1 MLGKTK
7 SEDQAKTKLKDL
19 EELLNSEKKISESLL
34 SKLKDLN
41 KKHEDLKELFLREKN
56 YSDELTT
63 SYKKLH
69 VQSKILIEEKDLLSK
84 MNQDLSIKIHIS
96 QIENASPENFQGQN
110 GEATINILQ
119 KELNSSLHLLKKKN
133 QDLIN
138 LELKVA
144 DAQTFLCKLEQKHED
159 FMGDSILVEKYES
172 LLEKYQKLHAEKA
185 QIQRLYIDSTSIISE
200 KNIIIQEMAKKIYK
214 IEEKMSIFN
223 HKSQE
228 NSKTNLN
235 SVINTATSKGTN
247 KSSPTRSKTP
257 KGFLFE

>member
-7 SEDQAKTKLKDL
+7 SEDQAKLRVRDL
-19 EELLNSEKKISESLL
+19 EEVLNSEKKNNESLL

-41 KKHEDLKELFLREKN
+41 KKHEDLKTMFIREKN
-56 YSDELTT
+56 YSDDLTS

-69 VQSKILIEEKDLLSK
+69 VQSKILIEEKELLSK

-96 QIENASPENFQGQN
+96 QIENGSPENFQGLN
-110 GEATINILQ
+110 GPTISVLQ
-119 KELNSSLHLLKKKN
+119 KELDGSLHLLKKKN

-144 DAQTFLCKLEQKHED
+144 DAQFSLCKLEQKNED
-159 FMGDSILVEKYES
+159 FIGNSILVEKYES
-172 LLEKYQKLHAEKA
+172 LLEKYQKLNAEKV
-185 QIQRLYIDSTSIISE
+185 QVQRLYIDSSSIITE
-200 KNIIIQEMAKKIYK
+200 KNIVIQEMAKKIHK
-214 IEEKMSIFN
+214 IEEKMSMFN

-228 NSKTNLN
+228 NSKANLN